1 MKDRRGTNMKTH
13 PAVLESKLPT
23 KKVYLPL
30 EQVLAFRR
38 AEKDYPGQPPRDV
51 MTVGIVQYRHSG
63 VYDCDAKEWTTPQV
77 RRESMDA
84 GGYYLV
90 RFGEGKT
97 AVICLNHWSEM
108 IPLSN
113 EIPVQNEGE

>member
-1 MKDRRGTNMKTH
+1 MKTH
-13 PAVLESKLPT
+13 PAILNAKLPT

-30 EQVLAFRR
+30 ETVMAMRR

-63 VYDCDAKEWTTPQV
+63 VYDCDAKSWIKPQV
-77 RRESMDA
+77 RRETMDA
-84 GGYYLV
+84 GGSYLV
-90 RFGEGKT
+90 RFGEGKS
-97 AVICLNHWSEM
+97 AVTCLNHWSEM

-113 EIPVQNEGE
+113 EMAGETEQE